1 MNTPRG
7 LILSEEPA
15 HMMQWRRPIT
25 TAGVAVVGK
34 TTDNRYEIITQPKV
48 IGRYRL
54 RFEVDVADH
63 HDVVECPLPCKGD
76 AYDFDGKI
84 TLDWRV
90 TDPIAIVERRIGD
103 GLELCCARLL
113 EQLPQIS
120 RSFDIEQCG
129 LAQMEINRIL
139 GSAPTVLPEGI
150 TVHRFAA
157 RLSLDDTTKKA
168 LQELRAAQRS
178 NTLAT
183 VTQGGLDIEQERGL
197 RRQQQRM
204 EAIQAAVHGNYDLV
218 AIHLSQ
224 HPEDTGSLINM
235 IRSDYQTN
243 EERRDRLIGELL
255 KRDLIQDIDVGDLNS
270 ALLGNAATTFRNGP
284 PRAIGLSGVVR
295 REPTPGL
302 PNGATP
308 SLAVAPLSVAPHPAT
323 SPPSAPAHAA
333 PVPAADAPDGG
344 QQESGS
350 GVVGWRRLPPRS
362 SGSDT

>member
-1 MNTPRG
+1 MNTASK

-15 HMMQWRRPIT
+15 QRMQWKRPIT

-34 TTDNRYEIITQPKV
+34 TADNLYEIVSQPKL
-48 IGRYRL
+48 IARYRW
-54 RFEVDVADH
+54 RFEVDIAAH
-63 HDVVECPLPCKGD
+63 HNVIECPLPCKGD
-76 AYDFDGKI
+76 VYDFNSKI

-90 TDPIAIVERRIGD
+90 TDPIAVVERRIED
-103 GLELCCARLL
+103 GLELCRARML

-120 RSFDIEQCG
+120 RSFDIEECG
-129 LAQMEINRIL
+129 LAEMEINRIL

-157 RLSLDDTTKKA
+157 RLSLDDTTKEA
-168 LQELRAAQRS
+168 LQALRAAQRS

-183 VTQGGLDIEQERGL
+183 ITQGELDIQQERGL

-270 ALLGNAATTFRNGP
+270 ALLGTAADTYRNGP
-284 PRAIGLSGVVR
+284 SR
-295 REPTPGL
+295 TMGL
-302 PNGATP
+302 PG
-308 SLAVAPLSVAPHPAT
+308 VIRQ
-323 SPPSAPAHAA
+323 A
-333 PVPAADAPDGG
+333 PVPELSHGTTTSPTTSPSSTAAHGAPAPAADSPGG
-344 QQESGS
+344 VQQENGS
-350 GVVGWRRLPPRS
+350 GVVGWRRMPPRS
-362 SGSDT
+362 SDTGT